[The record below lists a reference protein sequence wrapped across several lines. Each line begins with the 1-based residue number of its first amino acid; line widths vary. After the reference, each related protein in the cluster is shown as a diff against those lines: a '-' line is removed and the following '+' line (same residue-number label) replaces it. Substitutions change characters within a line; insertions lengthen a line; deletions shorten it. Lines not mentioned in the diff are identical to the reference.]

1 MATKRLYQVG
11 TYCSFTFMY
20 AKHVYG
26 GIMATKKKELHELSK
41 ELHTT
46 LLEEGMLYELYP
58 LASGNYE
65 LDVNSERSVVLRNL
79 YEALRE
85 VCDTLECSDE
95 AAVEFLRSDAIEA
108 LYEGRMAMKSGM
120 ICYINDVKSKF
131 EYK

>member
-1 MATKRLYQVG
+1 MT
-11 TYCSFTFMY
+11 
-20 AKHVYG
+20 
-26 GIMATKKKELHELSK
+26 TKKKELHELSK

-95 AAVEFLRSDAIEA
+95 AAVEFLRSDVIEA
-108 LYEGRMAMKSGM
+108 LYEGHMAMKSGM
-120 ICYINDVKSKF
+120 ICFYNDLKSKF
-131 EYK
+131 EY